1 MKNSLTSNHL
11 PIKLFDVAACKY
23 HIFDSCKCKKDQ
35 TVPKE
40 ERPFLND
47 QCRSRKMVIGGI
59 DPKIT
64 GRQVNK
70 FARNVRDKKSTC
82 LDKQLQREMSGNS
95 APIQH
100 FESKMHLYNESADNV
115 RDPSFVGPKKKNG
128 ASKCNTKA
136 MNNLAVA
143 CDRTGVSSRSAAIL
157 TNAVLEDV
165 GYINPSNSID
175 VADRNKI
182 TRQRKTARSAH
193 KERTVEALK
202 IIIQLDYT
210 SSKLDLLSTP
220 WKYTKFTSRGGAV
233 QNCFLSY
240 I

>member
-1 MKNSLTSNHL
+1 
-11 PIKLFDVAACKY
+11 
-23 HIFDSCKCKKDQ
+23 
-35 TVPKE
+35 
-40 ERPFLND
+40 
-47 QCRSRKMVIGGI
+47 
-59 DPKIT
+59 
-64 GRQVNK
+64 
-70 FARNVRDKKSTC
+70 
-82 LDKQLQREMSGNS
+82 
-95 APIQH
+95 
-100 FESKMHLYNESADNV
+100 MHLYSESADDV

-128 ASKCNTKA
+128 APKYNTKV

-233 QNCFLSY
+233 QNCF
-240 I
+240 